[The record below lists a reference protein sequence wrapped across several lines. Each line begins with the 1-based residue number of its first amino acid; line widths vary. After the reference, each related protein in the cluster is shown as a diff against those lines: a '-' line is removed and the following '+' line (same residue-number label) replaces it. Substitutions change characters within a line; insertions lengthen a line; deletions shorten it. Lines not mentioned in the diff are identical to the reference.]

1 MDSFDESDSY
11 FYNNR
16 STLEKVIG
24 YKNVGSDLC
33 MNKFCG
39 NTILCNMYNPMRLL
53 GNDNASIKIRD
64 FSVIAGEIASYYNC
78 TSFPTYMYNNN
89 IKVHFKDYHFFKMS
103 IKRKNKQGFILFSII
118 CSINYVTVFIENYFI
133 DEIPQKLKFAYL
145 LYYYLCDFINEFNA
159 YNNTNFTIDTTF
171 KNRDF
176 RNCLAHYGLGNFIK
190 EKEIIG
196 NDILKGLTNK
206 AFNLDYL
213 TTKKEIFNRLNELE
227 SEIEKFI
234 LK

>member
-53 GNDNASIKIRD
+53 GNDNVSIKIRD

-133 DEIPQKLKFAYL
+133 DEIPQKLKFA
-145 LYYYLCDFINEFNA
+145 
-159 YNNTNFTIDTTF
+159 
-171 KNRDF
+171 
-176 RNCLAHYGLGNFIK
+176 
-190 EKEIIG
+190 
-196 NDILKGLTNK
+196 
-206 AFNLDYL
+206 
-213 TTKKEIFNRLNELE
+213 
-227 SEIEKFI
+227 
-234 LK
+234 